1 MGMCKKWMPK
11 INNGAFD
18 NPNLNLKFDDGIK
31 FVKEAPDNSF
41 DVIIVD
47 STDPLPDSVG
57 EALFTKEFYENCYRI
72 LSPNGTIST
81 QALMPMR
88 YDADIYKRAI
98 QNIQHAFG

>member
-1 MGMCKKWMPK
+1 MMCKEHIPK

-18 NPNLNLKFDDGIK
+18 NPKLNLRFEDGIAH
-31 FVKEAPDNSF
+31 VKNMPENSY

-57 EALFTKEFYENCYRI
+57 EVLFTKEFYENCHRI
-72 LSPNGTIST
+72 LAPNGAITT

-88 YDADIYKRAI
+88 YDADIFKRSMA
-98 QNIQHAFG
+98 NI